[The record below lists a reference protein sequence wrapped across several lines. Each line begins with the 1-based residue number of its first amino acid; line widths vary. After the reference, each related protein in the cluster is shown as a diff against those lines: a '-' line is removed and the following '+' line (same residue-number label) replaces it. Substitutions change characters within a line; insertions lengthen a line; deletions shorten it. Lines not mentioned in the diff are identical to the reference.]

1 VQLTA
6 KMRQNIMLG
15 AKAVK
20 YPVKCDQNI
29 GETEKHLL
37 HHLLNAGAVP
47 NCKIRLLKS
56 PQYAVRKK
64 FK

>member
-20 YPVKCDQNI
+20 YPVKCDQKYWRN
-29 GETEKHLL
+29 
-37 HHLLNAGAVP
+37 
-47 NCKIRLLKS
+47 
-56 PQYAVRKK
+56 RKTSIAP
-64 FK
+64 FT